1 MSRSRSKTSKGTKDH
16 SGELIESFQKDCLI
30 RGLTPES
37 TVRYIS
43 TMRIFNGFLQER
55 GVDLLEVEGSV
66 LRDWL
71 EYLRIE
77 RKVSQKTLENYF
89 TEISSFYEFAL
100 YEGLISANPVAA
112 VRKRYIRR
120 YKNSDEG
127 HTHKLIS
134 EEEMGRLINAT
145 MDIRDRAIITLFA
158 KTGIRRRELIALD
171 VDDVDFV
178 EQSITLKP
186 TAKRTNRTVF
196 FDGETAIILRRWVRA
211 REGRN
216 PCDSEALFLSSKGD
230 RLERTG
236 ISHMV
241 VKAAKRMGFHDPN
254 SDRMEDHFS
263 PHCCRHWFTTHLR
276 RAGMPREF
284 IQELRGDV
292 RKEAI
297 DIYDHI
303 DKKELRESY
312 LAHVPQLGI

>member
-1 MSRSRSKTSKGTKDH
+1 MSPSRSKISKRTKDH
-16 SGELIESFQKDCLI
+16 SRELIGIFQKDCLI

-43 TMRIFNGFLQER
+43 TLRIFDGFLRER
-55 GVDLLEVEGSV
+55 GVDLLDVEGAI

-71 EYLRIE
+71 EHLRIE

-120 YKNSDEG
+120 YKNTDEG

-178 EQSITLKP
+178 EQSIMLKP

-196 FDGETAIILRRWVRA
+196 FDGEAAIILRRWLRA

-216 PCDSEALFLSSKGD
+216 FTGSKALFLSSKGD

-241 VKAAKRMGFHDPN
+241 VNAAERMGFHDPN
-254 SDRMEDHFS
+254 SNRMEDHFS

-292 RKEAI
+292 RREAI

-312 LAHVPQLGI
+312 LAHIPQLGI

>member
-1 MSRSRSKTSKGTKDH
+1 MIKSIVMESQAPDRSL
-16 SGELIESFQKDCLI
+16 ELIERFRRDCTI
-30 RGLTPES
+30 RGMTPES
-37 TVRYIS
+37 VVRYVS
-43 TMRIFNGFLQER
+43 TLRIFNGFLQAR
-55 GVDLLEVEGSV
+55 GLDITLVDGIV

-71 EYLRIE
+71 EYLRID

-89 TEISSFYEFAL
+89 TEISSFYEFLL

-112 VRKRYIRR
+112 VRKRYLKR
-120 YKNSDEG
+120 YKNSNEE

-134 EEEMGRLINAT
+134 VEDMARLINAT
-145 MDIRDRAIITLFA
+145 MDIRDKAIITLLA
-158 KTGIRRRELIALD
+158 KTGVRRKELIALD
-171 VDDVDFV
+171 VADVDFT
-178 EQSITLKP
+178 EQTITLKP

-196 FDGETAIILRRWVRA
+196 FDGETSVVLRRWMRTKD
-211 REGRN
+211 GRFGN
-216 PCDSEALFLSSKGD
+216 GSNALFLSNRGD

-241 VKAAKRMGFHDPN
+241 VQTAERIGLHDPN
-254 SDRMEDHFS
+254 SERMEDHFS

-292 RKEAI
+292 RREAI

-303 DKKELRESY
+303 DKKELKESY
-312 LAHVPQLGI
+312 MAHIPQLGI

>member
-1 MSRSRSKTSKGTKDH
+1 
-16 SGELIESFQKDCLI
+16 
-30 RGLTPES
+30 
-37 TVRYIS
+37 VRYIS
-43 TMRIFNGFLQER
+43 TLRIFDGFLR
-55 GVDLLEVEGSV
+55 AKGLDLVKVDGTI

-71 EYLRIE
+71 EYLRID

-89 TEISSFYEFAL
+89 TEISSFYEFLL
-100 YEGLISANPVAA
+100 YEGLIAANPVAA
-112 VRKRYIRR
+112 VRKRYLRR
-120 YKNSDEG
+120 YKNGEKE

-134 EEEMGRLINAT
+134 TEDMGRLINAT
-145 MDIRDRAIITLFA
+145 TDIRDRAIITLLA
-158 KTGIRRRELIALD
+158 KTGIRRKELIALD
-171 VDDVDFV
+171 VEDVDFI
-178 EQSITLKP
+178 EQSVMLKP
-186 TAKRTNRTVF
+186 TAKRSNRVVF
-196 FDGETAIILRRWVRA
+196 FDGETALILRRWLRA

-216 PCDSEALFLSSKGD
+216 HNGCKALFLSNMD
-230 RLERTG
+230 NRLERTG

-241 VKAAKRMGFHDPN
+241 VKNAERVGLHNPN

-263 PHCCRHWFTTHLR
+263 PHCCRRWFTTHLR

-312 LAHVPQLGI
+312 LAHIPQLGI

>member
-16 SGELIESFQKDCLI
+16 SGELIDSFQKDCLI

-145 MDIRDRAIITLFA
+145 MDIRDRAIIALLA
-158 KTGIRRRELIALD
+158 KTGIRRNELIKLD
-171 VDDVDFV
+171 ADDVDLI
-178 EQSITLKP
+178 ESSIRLKP
-186 TAKRTNRTVF
+186 TPNRTNRTVF
-196 FDGETAIILRRWVRA
+196 FDDETALILHRWLRA
-211 REGRN
+211 RASRN
-216 PCDSEALFLSSKGD
+216 PKNSKALFINNEGG
-230 RLERTG
+230 RLNRNGVYTAVTKAAERIGLHNPGSERT
-236 ISHMV
+236 
-241 VKAAKRMGFHDPN
+241 
-254 SDRMEDHFS
+254 EDHFS

-276 RAGMPREF
+276 RAGMSREF

-292 RKEAI
+292 RREAI

-312 LAHVPQLGI
+312 LAHIPQLGI

>member
-1 MSRSRSKTSKGTKDH
+1 MSRRAGKTSTNTEDN
-16 SGELIESFQKDCLI
+16 SQDLIERFRKDCII
-30 RGLTPES
+30 RGMTPES
-37 TVRYIS
+37 IVRYVS
-43 TMRIFNGFLQER
+43 TLRIFSTFLKEKGFDPLQ
-55 GVDLLEVEGSV
+55 VDGTI

-71 EYLRIE
+71 EHLRID

-89 TEISSFYEFAL
+89 TEISSFYEFLL
-100 YEGLISANPVAA
+100 YEGLIASNPVAA
-112 VRKRYIRR
+112 VRKRYLRR
-120 YKNSDEG
+120 YKNGDEE

-134 EEEMGRLINAT
+134 VEDMGRLINST
-145 MDIRDRAIITLFA
+145 MDIRDRAIITLLA

-171 VDDVDFV
+171 VDDMDFV
-178 EQSITLKP
+178 EQSIRLKP
-186 TAKRTNRTVF
+186 TAKRSNRTVF
-196 FDGETAIILRRWVRA
+196 FDGEAALILRRWLRA

-216 PCDSEALFLSSKGD
+216 PNGTKALFLSNKGE

-241 VKAAKRMGFHDPN
+241 VKSAERIGLHNPA

-312 LAHVPQLGI
+312 LAHIPQLGV

>member
-1 MSRSRSKTSKGTKDH
+1 MSRSSAKISKGAQDR
-16 SGELIESFQKDCLI
+16 SRDLIERFQRDCVI

-37 TVRYIS
+37 IVRYIS
-43 TMRIFNGFLQER
+43 TLRIFDGFLR
-55 GVDLLEVEGSV
+55 AKGLDLVKVDGTI

-71 EYLRIE
+71 EYLRID

-89 TEISSFYEFAL
+89 TEISSFYEFLL
-100 YEGLISANPVAA
+100 YEGLIAANPVAA
-112 VRKRYIRR
+112 VRKRYLRR
-120 YKNSDEG
+120 YKNSEKE

-134 EEEMGRLINAT
+134 PEDMGRLINAT
-145 MDIRDRAIITLFA
+145 MDIRDRAIIALLA

-171 VDDVDFV
+171 VEDVDFV
-178 EQSITLKP
+178 EQSVILKP
-186 TAKRTNRTVF
+186 TAKRSNRVVF
-196 FDGETAIILRRWVRA
+196 FDGETALILRRWLRA

-216 PCDSEALFLSSKGD
+216 HNGCKALFLSNMD
-230 RLERTG
+230 NRLERTG

-241 VKAAKRMGFHDPN
+241 VKNAQRVGLHNPN

-284 IQELRGDV
+284 IQELRGDA
-292 RKEAI
+292 RREAI

-312 LAHVPQLGI
+312 LAHIPQLGI